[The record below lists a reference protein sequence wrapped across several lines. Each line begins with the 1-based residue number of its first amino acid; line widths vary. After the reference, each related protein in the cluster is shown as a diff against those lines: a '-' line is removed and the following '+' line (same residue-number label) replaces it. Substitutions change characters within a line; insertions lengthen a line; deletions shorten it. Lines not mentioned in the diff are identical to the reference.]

1 MGIDEM
7 KLVLLLAGLCGF
19 AVMASPVVP
28 MDNVDDSPLQRSLNA
43 DPAWRAAQESLK
55 DAQALPSTNDFELKA
70 AQQAAKIQANADKLV
85 LTQKYAPTAVSL
97 GEAATQ
103 EKPVH
108 MVQAQTDALMGKMVM
123 ADMFSEQELDMVKSA
138 LNAKVQRLGESKQ
151 INYKN
156 KYIALHKKTEVLKH
170 SIEDAQHM
178 AMGMQF
184 QKKALKQAKAS
195 LTGAHGKIK
204 TLFAKIK
211 NTAAAEKKRVD
222 MLKACQRNS
231 YKKIHGLKVKHL
243 KALDKMKKHIQL
255 SNTKVQLSKR
265 ALQTCEAKNAG
276 SSARATARVARRTN
290 RAVKRAK
297 RKMHKKA
304 AKKAAKK
311 AMKKKLKMQVKS
323 KLKKKMKAK
332 LAKKFKK
339 LTKKK
344 LSPKCKACMKLSIEE
359 KRTLKVD
366 CKAC

>member
-1 MGIDEM
+1 
-7 KLVLLLAGLCGF
+7 
-19 AVMASPVVP
+19 
-28 MDNVDDSPLQRSLNA
+28 
-43 DPAWRAAQESLK
+43 
-55 DAQALPSTNDFELKA
+55 
-70 AQQAAKIQANADKLV
+70 
-85 LTQKYAPTAVSL
+85 
-97 GEAATQ
+97 
-103 EKPVH
+103 
-108 MVQAQTDALMGKMVM
+108 MVQAQTGIRWSCPFRIPCLPSPVTHAARTTDALMGKMVM

-211 NTAAAEKKRVD
+211 KTAAAKKKRVD

-297 RKMHKKA
+297 RKMHI
-304 AKKAAKK
+304 
-311 AMKKKLKMQVKS
+311 KS

-332 LAKKFKK
+332 LAKKVAKKFKK